1 MSVPL
6 YSYSPRIGEAIAV
19 HLADGAGESCTVL
32 ATSECTGIR
41 VSIPDADVPEV
52 ARGILAALYEAAG
65 LDVPILLDRPDL
77 TGDVSL
83 VRDFTVEATE
93 DGEVRIG
100 LDAARRAMPPDAAR
114 GLAAVIAARAG
125 EAERAPDPAAVE
137 ALAEVILADER
148 TFGGRPDKW
157 AERAAR
163 AVLDRYSLTEREA
176 GG

>member
-1 MSVPL
+1 MKWIIEVEDGEDFPDVAAGAL
-6 YSYSPRIGEAIAV
+6 RMAAANLPPRPGDKLPRR
-19 HLADGAGESCTVL
+19 LAD
-32 ATSECTGIR
+32 
-41 VSIPDADVPEV
+41 
-52 ARGILAALYEAAG
+52 AAG
-65 LDVPILLDRPDL
+65 HAAPEKAVIVLDRPDL

-114 GLAAVIAARAG
+114 RLAAVIAARAG
-125 EAERAPDPAAVE
+125 EAERAPAQAAVR

-176 GG
+176 GK